1 MPTERS
7 VNSTIRTTLINNE
20 AFEYAHL
27 IKFERPQLPN
37 ANNTFSTNAN
47 KFVYLTDG
55 ARDISFND
63 GSTND
68 SGSANGSQIYRANK
82 LLNVT
87 GYKESMQAKATSM
100 TLTIAAETLGTSVIG
115 NLTFSGS
122 TITCSTLIDFV
133 EEGFKEGDKIKLEAN
148 DGSGSNHNK
157 IFLITGFTSSNQN
170 ITIETLDD
178 AFTTNSTGELYTLS
192 LESEEIKGPLTAR
205 GTDLANPSF
214 LNKNVEVHK
223 VFLDPETGEIKG
235 NASILIFKGLITKT
249 NINEDPSKSSRVT
262 WTLNSHWADFSR
274 LQGRMTS
281 DETHRALTTEGTPQK
296 DAALKPDYAY
306 DMGFMHGDTSVNVL
320 ATYQEKYFEPKL
332 KTSSHGL
339 FGIKK
344 KVQMSME
351 EKFRDRDVKLAIEMS
366 AKYLPVV
373 YGVRKVPGIPVFADT
388 PSNDPDTIYIVYAI
402 CEGEIE
408 ALYDIYIDGQP
419 LICLNKPDFDDRNT
433 SVSEPSSPV
442 LCAGRA
448 DRGETLSGSTAIGGG
463 FSIYNPGPNA
473 AFSGEDFETSG
484 EAGDYRPVGLRE
496 YSQVAGSYQNLASS
510 VSISGGNTSDVGIRN
525 NQQFQLTTPQNIK
538 LWFHSGRFDQLA
550 NSQLITVAEGSKFKR
565 QLDYFSSNEEY
576 WSPDHR
582 LLDTAY
588 VVAEVT
594 VTEEAPDIPELEFV
608 VKGKIYE
615 NYNYDYKYRHDDLSH
630 SSESAANFIPG
641 ESITFYRTSDDTALN
656 TTKVKDVYKIAN
668 PETGDMMDVI
678 RFGDKPFHST
688 NFPYVDDVPTHT
700 EFYAKDASNN
710 TWHMLTFN
718 HTDLTATLPDQGSS
732 ISSISRDNTSR
743 KLKITVADTALSGV
757 TEFKIL
763 GTGNGQLENIE
774 ESTLTGTYSNQVIT
788 LDVTLNALTGSDTIS
803 SGRVIESRTIKLP
816 SSASSSDNF
825 YNNQIIEV
833 TSGTGVNEERT
844 IVDYN
849 GTTKV
854 ATLRSNFINHPNA
867 SSGYNISGRGKDLR
881 SANNPAMHTLDYL
894 TAKTYGKGL
903 SLTDLSLETF
913 NNAARTCDARSE
925 ITISTTTSPTVGDE
939 YLHTADGSAS
949 GAVIARGTVKSV
961 TATSTHYDVVLE
973 DVYGQFQRLWSNWS
987 YYEVGDIIFTEGD
1000 GNIFRVTS
1008 AGYIGTK
1015 PTNAS
1020 PQGTTYINNVTFYK
1034 AGATG
1039 TTLTSFYK
1047 KYVQKHSLY
1056 NADFVKY
1063 WRWLGWAHDNQR
1075 WVTRH
1080 QMNSVIETTSSLF
1093 ENTTSMLEH
1102 YNGMLSYSNGKY
1114 ELEIEAQ
1121 EDTPADN
1128 GVYHITQ
1135 ADIIGNLNVTDDP
1148 SRKSF
1153 NTINAS
1159 VSDPGNKWSNTSVS
1173 FYNSN
1178 FVKADRNVVKTGNI
1192 KFSGITNYWNGRIN
1206 AEKFLR
1212 ESRFPLQISFT
1223 TMPKGILM
1231 KAGQILKC
1239 DYDRFGWNDKLF
1251 RIVDLDIQP
1260 DCLVRISAVEYND
1273 DMYVISN
1280 ARKTGVTNTE
1290 IPGTAL
1296 TGSPGAPTTLTA
1308 STDKFGTTVLNW
1320 TKATT
1325 FVEATDCTE
1334 IWASDVNDRSD
1345 SSAEKVGEADDETT
1359 FSHAIGAEA
1368 AKYYWIRHK
1377 RTVRKRKSKQKG
1389 NLFSAFFPASSTAG
1403 VAGTALQAAAI
1414 TVTITNPSMTL
1425 QETSAGSINYTGS
1438 GTDIQVL
1445 LGESIL
1451 VADQDGAQA
1460 NNTFR
1465 VSASASN
1472 ITAGSSSVVNDGNG
1486 NATIV
1491 RFGAHSSATTDTPV
1505 ITYTITVKNAVGSTI
1520 ILTRFQHFAV
1530 VTDGVV
1536 GADGLSIV
1544 PTNGTHNFVGDST
1557 GAASATSFSCEF
1569 NIREGTTTFTYDGT
1583 SPYGDNTFRYGTLTD
1598 TNVVSAVSSSGVI
1611 TITGSSSILSG
1622 TGAGNEE
1629 GSIVV
1634 PIYDNSDDT
1643 LLTTQIISLTKTT
1656 AGADGANAQTVK
1668 LIPSKHVI
1676 NYSTAGAESDSITF
1690 TNEAFNF
1697 TTPYYRFLVDGV
1709 QKQAYS
1715 TTSTFTLADA
1725 DEPAIDEVVNVKVEV
1740 KENNTGNVAASDV
1753 VSIFAVQDGSDAVTG
1768 FLTNASH
1775 TVTANSA
1782 GTVSSFSGAGGTFKV
1797 FVGGTDVTTSCT
1809 FSTPSGTG
1817 VAGSINSSS
1826 GVYTI
1831 TGMSADQGVRTFQ
1844 AVIPAATAGTASN
1857 VTITADYS
1865 ISKSIAGAAGTFGQR
1880 GGSIFTFE
1888 ESTTSGISAT
1898 NASNFADSNFS
1909 NADAVAI
1916 GTAVIAASED
1926 NDLVSNDR
1934 ITVTDN
1940 SANKAG
1946 TRVYTGSRV
1955 TSASS
1960 LQASDFS
1967 SLVVETFD
1975 GSVIVD
1981 GTLSANKL
1989 SANTTL
1995 TNNLNVGSN
2004 MILGSSGQFYSQNKT
2019 SFTDTDGGLYMD
2031 GTGDFHVGDSN
2042 SFIKFDVS
2050 AGTLDIKANT
2060 MTFSSG
2066 DGVSTFD
2073 GAYGSLTG
2081 TPTLFSGNYVDLVGT
2096 PTFVDLTLPNG
2107 DTFSPTGTAVTLSTS
2122 GLGITSAYMAGQN
2135 ALVFGTTNIQG
2146 GRILLTSSGKLEAQ
2160 TNTTTSAA
2168 GPNSSI
2174 DINSHTQQII
2184 ISDAS

>member
-27 IKFERPQLPN
+27 VKFERPQLPN
-37 ANNTFSTNAN
+37 ANKTFSTNAN

-82 LLNVT
+82 LLKVT
-87 GYKESMQAKATSM
+87 GYKESMQAKASSM
-100 TLTIAAETLGTSVIG
+100 TLTIAAETLGTSVSG

-178 AFTTNSTGELYTLS
+178 AFTSNSTGELYTLS
-192 LESEEIKGPLTAR
+192 LESEELKGPLTAR

-223 VFLDPETGEIKG
+223 VFIDPETGEIKG

-274 LQGRMTS
+274 IQGRMTS

-344 KVQMSME
+344 KVTMSME

-373 YGVRKVPGIPVFADT
+373 YGVRKVPGIPIFADT

-442 LCAGRA
+442 VCAGRA

-473 AFSGEDFETSG
+473 DFSDQDFETSG
-484 EAGDYRPVGLRE
+484 ENGDHRPVGLRE
-496 YSQVAGSYQNLASS
+496 YSQVAASYQNLTPS
-510 VSISGGNTSDVGIRN
+510 VSVSGGNTSDVGIRN

-550 NSQLITVAEGSKFKR
+550 NSQLITVAENTKFKR
-565 QLDYFSSNEEY
+565 QLDYFTSNEEY

-615 NYNYDYKYRHDDLSH
+615 NYNYDFKYRHDDLSH

-641 ESITFYRTSDDTALN
+641 ESVTFYRTSDDTALN
-656 TTKVKDVYKIAN
+656 TTKVKDVYKTAN
-668 PETGDMMDVI
+668 PETGDMIDVI

-700 EFYAKDASNN
+700 QFYAKDASNN

-732 ISSISRDNTSR
+732 ISSISRDNTTGQTDSR

-763 GTGNGQLENIE
+763 GTGNGQLANIE

-788 LDVTLNALTGSDTIS
+788 LDVKLNALTGSDTIS
-803 SGRVIESRTIKLP
+803 SGRVIQSRTIKLP

-833 TSGTGVNEERT
+833 TSGTGVNEQRT
-844 IVDYN
+844 ITDYN

-867 SSGYNISGRGKDLR
+867 SSEYNISGRAKDLR
-881 SANNPAMHTLDYL
+881 SGNNPAMHTLDYL
-894 TAKTYGKGL
+894 RAKTYGKGL
-903 SLTDLSLETF
+903 SLDDLSLETF
-913 NNAARTCDARSE
+913 NNAARTCDSRSE

-1008 AGYIGTK
+1008 AGYIATK
-1015 PTNAS
+1015 PTNDS

-1080 QMNSVIETTSSLF
+1080 QMNTVIETTSSLF
-1093 ENTTSMLEH
+1093 ENTNSMLEH

-1114 ELEIEAQ
+1114 ELEVEAQ
-1121 EDTPADN
+1121 ESTPADN

-1260 DCLVRISAVEYND
+1260 DCLVKISAVEYND

-1296 TGSPGAPTTLTA
+1296 TGSPGAPTALTA

-1320 TKATT
+1320 TRAST
-1325 FVEATDCTE
+1325 FVEATDSTE
-1334 IWASDVNDRSD
+1334 IVASDVNDRNHASK
-1345 SSAEKVGEADDETT
+1345 EKVGEADDETT
-1359 FSHAIGAEA
+1359 FSHSIGAEA

-1377 RTVRKRKSKQKG
+1377 RTSRLRKSKNKKPI
-1389 NLFSAFFPASSTAG
+1389 FSSYFPASSTGG
-1403 VAGTALQAAAI
+1403 VAGSALQAAAI
-1414 TVTITNPSMTL
+1414 TVTLTNPSMTL
-1425 QETSAGSINYTGS
+1425 QQTSAGSINLTGS

-1460 NNTFR
+1460 NSTFR

-1472 ITAGSSSVVNDGNG
+1472 ITAGSSSVVNDGDG

-1491 RFGAHSSATTDTPV
+1491 RFAQHSNPTTDTPV
-1505 ITYTITVKNAVGSTI
+1505 ITYTITVKNGVGNSI
-1520 ILTRFQHFAV
+1520 VLTRFQHFSV

-1536 GADGLSIV
+1536 GANGLSII
-1544 PTNGTHNFVGDST
+1544 PTNGTHNFVGDAA

-1569 NIREGTTTFTYDGT
+1569 NVREGTTAFSYDA
-1583 SPYGDNTFRYGTLTD
+1583 SAPYGDNTFRYGT
-1598 TNVVSAVSSSGVI
+1598 VVDDNVSSSVSSTGVI
-1611 TITGSSSILSG
+1611 TIAGSSNILSG
-1622 TGAGNEE
+1622 TGTSNQE
-1629 GSIVV
+1629 GSITV
-1634 PIYDNSDDT
+1634 PILDNSDGT
-1643 LLTTQIISLTKTT
+1643 LLSTQIISLTKT
-1656 AGADGANAQTVK
+1656 
-1668 LIPSKHVI
+1668 
-1676 NYSTAGAESDSITF
+1676 
-1690 TNEAFNF
+1690 
-1697 TTPYYRFLVDGV
+1697 
-1709 QKQAYS
+1709 
-1715 TTSTFTLADA
+1715 
-1725 DEPAIDEVVNVKVEV
+1725 
-1740 KENNTGNVAASDV
+1740 
-1753 VSIFAVQDGSDAVTG
+1753 
-1768 FLTNASH
+1768 
-1775 TVTANSA
+1775 
-1782 GTVSSFSGAGGTFKV
+1782 
-1797 FVGGTDVTTSCT
+1797 VGG
-1809 FSTPSGTG
+1809 
-1817 VAGSINSSS
+1817 
-1826 GVYTI
+1826 
-1831 TGMSADQGVRTFQ
+1831 
-1844 AVIPAATAGTASN
+1844 
-1857 VTITADYS
+1857 
-1865 ISKSIAGAAGTFGQR
+1865 GQR

-1888 ESTTSGISAT
+1888 ESTTSAISAT

-1909 NADAVAI
+1909 NTDAVAV
-1916 GTAVIAASED
+1916 GTAIIAASED
-1926 NDLVSNDR
+1926 NDIVSNDR

-1946 TRVYTGSRV
+1946 TRVYTGNRA

-1967 SLVVETFD
+1967 ALVVESFD

-1981 GTLSANKL
+1981 GTLSADKL

-2004 MILGSSGQFYSQNKT
+2004 MVLGSSGKFYSTAKS

-2050 AGTLDIKANT
+2050 AGTLAITANT
-2060 MTFSSG
+2060 ISFTSG
-2066 DGVSTFD
+2066 AGISDFD
-2073 GAYGSLTG
+2073 GAYSSLTG
-2081 TPTLFSGNYVDLVGT
+2081 KPTLFSGSYTDLT
-2096 PTFVDLTLPNG
+2096 NSPTFVDLTLPDG
-2107 DTFSPTGTAVTLSTS
+2107 STFSPTGSAATLSTS

-2135 ALVFGTTNIQG
+2135 ALVFGTTNVSG
-2146 GRILLTSSGKLEAQ
+2146 GRILLTSSGKLQAE

-2184 ISDAS
+2184 ISDSS

>member
-27 IKFERPQLPN
+27 VKFERPQLPN
-37 ANNTFSTNAN
+37 ANKTFSTNAN

-87 GYKESMQAKATSM
+87 GYKESMQAKASSM
-100 TLTIAAETLGTSVIG
+100 TLTIAAEVIGTSVVG
-115 NLTFSGS
+115 SLTFSGS

-157 IFLITGFTSSNQN
+157 IFLITGFTNSNQN

-178 AFTTNSTGELYTLS
+178 AFTSNSTGEAYTLS
-192 LESEEIKGPLTAR
+192 LESEELKGPLIAR

-223 VFLDPETGEIKG
+223 VFIDPETGEIKG
-235 NASILIFKGLITKT
+235 NASILVFKGLITKT
-249 NINEDPSKSSRVT
+249 NINEDPEKSSRVT
-262 WTLNSHWADFSR
+262 WTLNSHWADFSKI
-274 LQGRMTS
+274 QGRMTS

-296 DAALKPDYAY
+296 EAALKPDYAY

-320 ATYQEKYFEPKL
+320 ATYQEKYFEPKI
-332 KTSSHGL
+332 KTSRHGI
-339 FGIKK
+339 GGVKT

-351 EKFRDRDVKLAIEMS
+351 EKFRDRDVNLAIEMS

-373 YGVRKVPGIPVFADT
+373 YGVRKVPAIPVFADT

-448 DRGETLSGSTAIGGG
+448 DRGETLSGSTALGSGLNTFNMG
-463 FSIYNPGPNA
+463 ANAKFSP
-473 AFSGEDFETSG
+473 
-484 EAGDYRPVGLRE
+484 GDYEVSGQQSDNVSVG
-496 YSQVAGSYQNLASS
+496 QVEWQESYGGAFQNLAPS
-510 VSISGGNTSDVGIRN
+510 VSVSGGNTSDVGIRN
-525 NQQFQLTTPQNIK
+525 NQQFQITNPQNIK
-538 LWFHSGRFDQLA
+538 LWFHSGRFDQVA
-550 NSQLITVAEGSKFKR
+550 NSKLISIATGTKFKR
-565 QLDYFSSNEEY
+565 QADYFTSDEEY

-608 VKGKIYE
+608 VKGKIHE
-615 NYNYDYKYRHDDLSH
+615 NYNYDYKYRHDDLSY

-641 ESITFYRTSDDTALN
+641 ESVTFYRTSDDTALN
-656 TTKVKDVYKIAN
+656 TTTVKDVYKISN
-668 PETGDMMDVI
+668 PETGDMMDAI

-688 NFPYVDDVPTHT
+688 NFPYIDDVPTHT
-700 EFYAKDASNN
+700 QFYAKDASNN
-710 TWHMLTFN
+710 IWHMLTFN

-732 ISSISRDNTSR
+732 ISSISRDNTSGQTDSR
-743 KLKITVADTALSGV
+743 KLKITVADTALSGE
-757 TEFKIL
+757 TKFKIL

-788 LDVTLNALTGSDTIS
+788 LDVTLNALTSSDTIS
-803 SGRVIESRTIKLP
+803 SGRIIKSHTIKLP
-816 SSASSSDNF
+816 SSASSADNF

-833 TSGTGVNEERT
+833 TSGTGVNEQRT
-844 IVDYN
+844 ILDYN

-854 ATLRSNFINHPNA
+854 ATLRSNFINHPN
-867 SSGYNISGRGKDLR
+867 SSSEYNISGRGKDLR
-881 SANNPAMHTLDYL
+881 SGNNPAMHTLDYL

-903 SLTDLSLETF
+903 ALDDLSLETF

-925 ITISTTTSPTVGDE
+925 ITLSTTTSPTVGDE
-939 YLHTADGSAS
+939 YFHSADGSAS

-973 DVYGQFQRLWSNWS
+973 DVHGQFQRLWSNWS

-1015 PTNAS
+1015 PTNGDT
-1020 PQGTTYINNVTFYK
+1020 QGTTYINNVTFYK
-1034 AGATG
+1034 TGATG

-1056 NADFVKY
+1056 SADFVKY

-1080 QMNSVIETTSSLF
+1080 QMNTVLETNTNLF
-1093 ENTTSMLEH
+1093 ENTNSILEH

-1114 ELEIEAQ
+1114 ELEVEAQ

-1159 VSDPGNKWSNTSVS
+1159 LSDPGNKWSNTSIS
-1173 FYNSN
+1173 FYNST
-1178 FVKADRNVVKTGNI
+1178 FVKADRNVVKTGNL
-1192 KFSGITNYWNGRIN
+1192 KFSGVTNYWNGRIN

-1260 DCLVRISAVEYND
+1260 NCLVKISAVEYND

-1290 IPGTAL
+1290 LPGTAQ
-1296 TGSPGAPTTLTA
+1296 TGSPGAPTALSAT
-1308 STDKFGTTVLNW
+1308 TDKFGTTVLNW
-1320 TKATT
+1320 TRAST
-1325 FVEATDCTE
+1325 FVETTDATE

-1345 SSAEKVGEADDETT
+1345 SSAVKVGEANNETT

-1377 RTVRKRKSKQKG
+1377 RVVRKRKSKSKG
-1389 NLFSAFFPASSTAG
+1389 TVFSSYFPASSTAG

-1414 TVTITNPSMTL
+1414 TVTLTNPSMTL
-1425 QETSAGSINYTGS
+1425 QQTSAGSINLTGS

-1445 LGESIL
+1445 LGENIL
-1451 VADQDGAQA
+1451 LADQDGSQA
-1460 NNTFR
+1460 NSTFR
-1465 VSASASN
+1465 VSAAVSN
-1472 ITAGSSSVVNDGNG
+1472 ITAGSSSVVNDGDG

-1491 RFGAHSSATTDTPV
+1491 RFGNHSNPTTDTPV
-1505 ITYTITVKNAVGSTI
+1505 ITYTITVKNGVGSTI
-1520 ILTRFQHFAV
+1520 TLTRFQHFAV

-1536 GADGLSIV
+1536 GANGLSII
-1544 PTNGTHNFVGDST
+1544 PTNGTHNFVGDAT

-1569 NIREGTTTFTYDGT
+1569 NVREGTTAFTYDGT
-1583 SPYGDNTFRYGTLTD
+1583 SPYGSNTFRYGTVVND
-1598 TNVVSAVSSSGVI
+1598 NVVSAVSSSGVI
-1611 TITGSSSILSG
+1611 TITGSSNILSG
-1622 TGAGNEE
+1622 TGSGNQE
-1629 GSIVV
+1629 GSITV
-1634 PIYDNSDDT
+1634 PILDNSDGS
-1643 LLTTQIISLTKTT
+1643 LLTTQIISLTKT
-1656 AGADGANAQTVK
+1656 
-1668 LIPSKHVI
+1668 
-1676 NYSTAGAESDSITF
+1676 
-1690 TNEAFNF
+1690 
-1697 TTPYYRFLVDGV
+1697 
-1709 QKQAYS
+1709 
-1715 TTSTFTLADA
+1715 
-1725 DEPAIDEVVNVKVEV
+1725 
-1740 KENNTGNVAASDV
+1740 
-1753 VSIFAVQDGSDAVTG
+1753 
-1768 FLTNASH
+1768 
-1775 TVTANSA
+1775 
-1782 GTVSSFSGAGGTFKV
+1782 
-1797 FVGGTDVTTSCT
+1797 VGG
-1809 FSTPSGTG
+1809 
-1817 VAGSINSSS
+1817 
-1826 GVYTI
+1826 
-1831 TGMSADQGVRTFQ
+1831 
-1844 AVIPAATAGTASN
+1844 
-1857 VTITADYS
+1857 
-1865 ISKSIAGAAGTFGQR
+1865 GQR

-1888 ESTTSGISAT
+1888 ESTTSAISAT

-1909 NADAVAI
+1909 NADAVAV
-1916 GTAVIAASED
+1916 GTAIIAASED
-1926 NDLVSNDR
+1926 NDIVSNDR

-1946 TRVYTGSRV
+1946 TRIYTSPRAI
-1955 TSASS
+1955 SASS

-1967 SLVVETFD
+1967 ALVVESFD

-1981 GTLSANKL
+1981 GTLSADKL
-1989 SANTTL
+1989 TANSTL
-1995 TNNLNVGSN
+1995 TNTLNVGSN
-2004 MILGSSGQFYSQNKT
+2004 MILGSGGKFYSTNKSAFDQT
-2019 SFTDTDGGLYMD
+2019 AGGLYMD

-2050 AGTLDIKANT
+2050 AGTLAITANT
-2060 MTFSSG
+2060 MSFTSG
-2066 DGVSTFD
+2066 DGVSNFD
-2073 GAYGSLTG
+2073 GAYSSLTG
-2081 TPTLFSGNYVDLVGT
+2081 KPTLFSGSYTDLLNT

-2122 GLGITSAYMAGQN
+2122 GLGITSAYMASNN

-2146 GRILLTSSGKLEAQ
+2146 GRILLTSSGKLEAT

>member
-1 MPTERS
+1 MSTERS

-27 IKFERPQLPN
+27 VKFERPQLPN

-47 KFVYLTDG
+47 KFVYLSDG

-82 LLNVT
+82 LLKVT
-87 GYKESMQAKATSM
+87 GYKESMQAKASSM
-100 TLTIAAETLGTSVIG
+100 TLTIAAETLGTSVSG
-115 NLTFSGS
+115 NLTFAGS
-122 TITCSTLIDFV
+122 TITCSTVIDFV
-133 EEGFKEGDKIKLEAN
+133 EEGFREGDKIKLEAN
-148 DGSGSNHNK
+148 DGAGSNHNK
-157 IFLITGFTSSNQN
+157 IFLITGFTNSNQN

-178 AFTTNSTGELYTLS
+178 AFTSNSTGESYTLS

-223 VFLDPETGEIKG
+223 VFIDPETGEIKG

-281 DETHRALTTEGTPQK
+281 DESHRALTTEGTPQR
-296 DAALKPDYAY
+296 DATLKPDYAD

-332 KTSSHGL
+332 TTSSHGL

-344 KVQMSME
+344 KVKMSME
-351 EKFRDRDVKLAIEMS
+351 EKSRDRDVKLAVEMS

-388 PSNDPDTIYIVYAI
+388 PNGDPDTIYIVYAI

-419 LICLNKPDFDDRNT
+419 LICLNKEDFDDRNT
-433 SVSEPSSPV
+433 SVSQPSSPV

-448 DRGETLSGSTAIGGG
+448 DKGETLSGSTAITGVVN
-463 FSIYNPGPNA
+463 SYPPGKQSRFYDEPRHVQDGMVFDQYDHA
-473 AFSGEDFETSG
+473 MGEWSS
-484 EAGDYRPVGLRE
+484 PVTNYL
-496 YSQVAGSYQNLASS
+496 SLTNKAS
-510 VSISGGNTSDVGIRN
+510 VSGGNTSDVGIRN
-525 NQQFQLTTPQNIK
+525 NQQFKIQNPQDIK
-538 LWFHSGRFDQLA
+538 LWFHSGRFDQEA
-550 NSQLITVAEGSKFKR
+550 NSKLVQIATGTKFKR
-565 QLDYFSSNEEY
+565 QADYFTSDEEY
-576 WSPDHR
+576 WSPNHR
-582 LLDTAY
+582 LLDTTY
-588 VVAEVT
+588 VVAEIS
-594 VTEEAPDIPELEFV
+594 VTEEASDIPELEFV
-608 VKGKIYE
+608 VKGKIHE
-615 NYNYDYKYRHDDLSH
+615 NYNYDYKYRHDDLSY
-630 SSESAANFIPG
+630 SSESAANFVVG
-641 ESITFYRTSDDTALN
+641 ESVTFYRTSDDTALN
-656 TTKVKDVYKIAN
+656 TTTVKDVYKISN
-668 PETGDMMDVI
+668 PETGDMIDAI

-700 EFYAKDASNN
+700 QFYAKDASNN

-718 HTDLTATLPDQGSS
+718 HTDLTATLPNQGST
-732 ISSISRDNTSR
+732 ISSVGRHNSGDDNG
-743 KLKITVADTALSGV
+743 KLKLTMADTALSGV
-757 TEFKIL
+757 TEFKIV
-763 GTGNGQLENIE
+763 GTGNGQLANIE
-774 ESTLTGTYSNQVIT
+774 NNTIKGTYSSQVVT
-788 LDVTLNALTGSDTIS
+788 LDIYVNTLSGSDTIS
-803 SGRVIESRTIKLP
+803 SGRVIASRTIQLP
-816 SSASSSDNF
+816 SSASSADNF
-825 YNNQIIEV
+825 YNNEIIEV
-833 TSGTGVNEERT
+833 TSGTGVGEKRT
-844 IVDYN
+844 ITDYN
-849 GTTKV
+849 GTTKI
-854 ATLRSNFINHPNA
+854 ATLRSNFVDHPNA
-867 SSGYNISGRGKDLR
+867 SSGYNISGRAKDLR
-881 SANNPAMHTLDYL
+881 SGNNPAMHTLDYL
-894 TAKTYGKGL
+894 LAKTYGKGL
-903 SLTDLSLETF
+903 TLDDLSLETF
-913 NNAARTCDARSE
+913 NNAARTCDSRSE
-925 ITISTTTSPTVGDE
+925 ITLSVTSAPTVGDE
-939 YLHTADGSAS
+939 YFHTHNGAS
-949 GAVIARGTVKSV
+949 NGNVIARGTVKSV
-961 TATSTHYDVVLE
+961 TATSTHTQVVLN
-973 DVYGQFQRLWSNWS
+973 DVHGQFQRLWNKWS
-987 YYEVGDIIFTEGD
+987 YYEVGDIVFTEADGD
-1000 GNIFRVTS
+1000 IFRVTS
-1008 AGYIGTK
+1008 AGYLATK

-1020 PQGTTYINNVTFYK
+1020 PQGTTYINSVTFFK
-1034 AGATG
+1034 TGATG

-1047 KYVQKHSLY
+1047 KYVEKHSLY
-1056 NADFVKY
+1056 SADFVKY

-1080 QMNSVIETTSSLF
+1080 QMNSIVETTSSLF
-1093 ENTTSMLEH
+1093 ENTNSLLEH

-1114 ELEIEAQ
+1114 ELEVEAQ

-1135 ADIIGNLNVTDDP
+1135 ADIIGNLQVTDDP

-1153 NTINAS
+1153 NTVNAS

-1178 FVKADRNVVKTGNI
+1178 FVKADRNVVKTGNV

-1212 ESRFPLQISFT
+1212 ESRFPLQINFT

-1280 ARKTGVTNTE
+1280 ARATGVTNTE
-1290 IPGTAL
+1290 LPGTAQ
-1296 TGSPGAPTTLTA
+1296 TGSPGAPTALTA

-1320 TKATT
+1320 TRATT
-1325 FVEATDCTE
+1325 FVESTDCTE

-1425 QETSAGSINYTGS
+1425 QQTSGGSINYTGS

-1445 LGESIL
+1445 LGESVL

-1465 VSASASN
+1465 VSASASD
-1472 ITAGSSSVVNDGNG
+1472 ITAGSSSVVNDGDG

-1491 RFGAHSSATTDTPV
+1491 RFGAHGSATTDTPV
-1505 ITYTITVKNAVGSTI
+1505 ITYTITVKNGVGSSI
-1520 ILTRFQHFAV
+1520 VLTRFQHFAV

-1536 GADGLSIV
+1536 GANGLSII
-1544 PTNGTHNFVGDST
+1544 PTNGTHNFVGDAT

-1569 NIREGTTTFTYDGT
+1569 NVREGTTAFTYDGT
-1583 SPYGDNTFRYGTLTD
+1583 SPYGSNTFRYGTVVND
-1598 TNVVSAVSSSGVI
+1598 NVVSAVSSSGVI
-1611 TITGSSSILSG
+1611 TITGSSNILSG
-1622 TGAGNEE
+1622 TGSGNQE
-1629 GSIVV
+1629 GSITV
-1634 PIYDNSDDT
+1634 PILDNSDGT
-1643 LLTTQIISLTKTT
+1643 LLSTQIISLTKTT
-1656 AGADGANAQTVK
+1656 AGAD
-1668 LIPSKHVI
+1668 
-1676 NYSTAGAESDSITF
+1676 
-1690 TNEAFNF
+1690 
-1697 TTPYYRFLVDGV
+1697 
-1709 QKQAYS
+1709 
-1715 TTSTFTLADA
+1715 
-1725 DEPAIDEVVNVKVEV
+1725 
-1740 KENNTGNVAASDV
+1740 
-1753 VSIFAVQDGSDAVTG
+1753 
-1768 FLTNASH
+1768 
-1775 TVTANSA
+1775 
-1782 GTVSSFSGAGGTFKV
+1782 
-1797 FVGGTDVTTSCT
+1797 
-1809 FSTPSGTG
+1809 
-1817 VAGSINSSS
+1817 
-1826 GVYTI
+1826 
-1831 TGMSADQGVRTFQ
+1831 
-1844 AVIPAATAGTASN
+1844 
-1857 VTITADYS
+1857 
-1865 ISKSIAGAAGTFGQR
+1865 GTFGQR

-1888 ESTTSGISAT
+1888 ESTTSAISAT

-1909 NADAVAI
+1909 NTDAVAV
-1916 GTAVIAASED
+1916 GTAIIAASED
-1926 NDLVSNDR
+1926 NDIVSNDR
-1934 ITVTDN
+1934 ITVTDT

-1946 TRVYTGSRV
+1946 TRVYTGNRV

-1989 SANTTL
+1989 TANTTL

-2004 MILGSSGQFYSQNKT
+2004 MVLGSSGKFYSTAKT
-2019 SFTDTDGGLYMD
+2019 SFADTDGGLYMD

-2050 AGTLDIKANT
+2050 EETLTIKANT
-2060 MTFSSG
+2060 MTFTSG

-2073 GAYGSLTG
+2073 GAYSTLTG
-2081 TPTLFSGNYVDLVGT
+2081 KPTLFSGSYTDLVNS
-2096 PTFVDLTLPNG
+2096 PTFVDLTLPDG
-2107 DTFSPTGTAVTLSTS
+2107 STFSPTGSAVTLSTS
-2122 GLGITSAYMAGQN
+2122 GLGITSAYMASNN
-2135 ALVFGTTNIQG
+2135 ALVFGTTNVSG
-2146 GRILLTSSGKLEAQ
+2146 GRILLTSSGKLQAE
-2160 TNTTTSAA
+2160 TNTTTSSA

-2184 ISDAS
+2184 ISDSS

>member
-1 MPTERS
+1 MLLHQ
-7 VNSTIRTTLINNE
+7 TL
-20 AFEYAHL
+20 
-27 IKFERPQLPN
+27 
-37 ANNTFSTNAN
+37 
-47 KFVYLTDG
+47 
-55 ARDISFND
+55 
-63 GSTND
+63 
-68 SGSANGSQIYRANK
+68 
-82 LLNVT
+82 
-87 GYKESMQAKATSM
+87 
-100 TLTIAAETLGTSVIG
+100 
-115 NLTFSGS
+115 
-122 TITCSTLIDFV
+122 
-133 EEGFKEGDKIKLEAN
+133 
-148 DGSGSNHNK
+148 
-157 IFLITGFTSSNQN
+157 
-170 ITIETLDD
+170 
-178 AFTTNSTGELYTLS
+178 GELYTLS

-339 FGIKK
+339 FGFKK

-442 LCAGRA
+442 VCAGRA
-448 DRGETLSGSTAIGGG
+448 DRGETLSGSTAIGAG
-463 FSIYNPGPNA
+463 FSIYDPGPNA
-473 AFSGEDFETSG
+473 QYSDDDFEDSGET
-484 EAGDYRPVGLRE
+484 GDSIPVGLRE
-496 YSQVAGSYQNLASS
+496 YSQVSGSYQNLAAS
-510 VSISGGNTSDVGIRN
+510 VSISGGNASDVGIRN

-538 LWFHSGRFDQLA
+538 LWFHSGRFDQVA
-550 NSQLITVAEGSKFKR
+550 NSQLITVAQGSKFKR
-565 QLDYFSSNEEY
+565 QADYFTSNEEY

-608 VKGKIYE
+608 VKGKIHE

-630 SSESAANFIPG
+630 SSEAASNFIVG
-641 ESITFYRTSDDTALN
+641 ESVTFYKTSDDTALN
-656 TTKVKDVYKIAN
+656 TTKVKDVYKVAN

-718 HTDLTATLPDQGSS
+718 HVDLTATLPDQGSS
-732 ISSISRDNTSR
+732 ISSISRDNTTGQTDSR
-743 KLKITVADTALSGV
+743 KLKITVADTALDGV

-816 SSASSSDNF
+816 SSASSADNF
-825 YNNQIIEV
+825 YNNQTIKV
-833 TSGTGVNEERT
+833 TSGTGANEERT
-844 IVDYN
+844 IIDYD

-854 ATLRSNFINHPNA
+854 ATLRSNFINHPN
-867 SSGYNISGRGKDLR
+867 SSSEYNISGRGKDLR
-881 SANNPAMHTLDYL
+881 SGNNPAMHTLDYL

-903 SLTDLSLETF
+903 TLNDLSLETF
-913 NNAARTCDARSE
+913 NNAARTCDARSD

-939 YLHTADGSAS
+939 YFHTADGSAS

-973 DVYGQFQRLWSNWS
+973 DVHGQFQRLWSNWS

-1015 PTNAS
+1015 PTNANT
-1020 PQGTTYINNVTFYK
+1020 QGTTYINNVTFYK
-1034 AGATG
+1034 TGATG

-1047 KYVQKHSLY
+1047 KYLQKHSLY

-1093 ENTTSMLEH
+1093 ENTNSMLEH

-1231 KAGQILKC
+1231 KAGQILKI

-1260 DCLVRISAVEYND
+1260 DCLVKISAVEYND

-1280 ARKTGVTNTE
+1280 ARKTGVMNTE

-1296 TGSPGAPTTLTA
+1296 TGSPGAPTALTA

-1320 TKATT
+1320 TRASN
-1325 FVEATDCTE
+1325 FVEATDVTE
-1334 IWASDVNDRSD
+1334 ICASDVNDRSD

-1368 AKYYWIRHK
+1368 AKYYWVRHK
-1377 RTVRKRKSKQKG
+1377 RTVRKRKSKSKG

-1414 TVTITNPSMTL
+1414 TVTVTNPSMTL
-1425 QETSAGSINYTGS
+1425 QQTSAGVINYTGS

-1445 LGESIL
+1445 LGENIL

-1472 ITAGSSSVVNDGNG
+1472 ITAGSSSVVNDGDG

-1491 RFGAHSSATTDTPV
+1491 RFGQHGNALTDTPV
-1505 ITYTITVKNAVGSTI
+1505 ITYTITVKNGVGSTI
-1520 ILTRFQHFAV
+1520 TLTRFQHLAV

-1536 GADGLSIV
+1536 GANGLSII
-1544 PTNGTHNFVGDST
+1544 PTNGTHNFVGDAA

-1569 NIREGTTTFTYDGT
+1569 NVREGTTAFTYDGT
-1583 SPYGDNTFRYGTLTD
+1583 SPYGSNTFRYGTVVD
-1598 TNVVSAVSSSGVI
+1598 DNVVSAVSSSGVI
-1611 TITGSSSILSG
+1611 TITGSSNILSG
-1622 TGAGNEE
+1622 TGTSNQE
-1629 GSIVV
+1629 GSITV
-1634 PIYDNSDDT
+1634 PILDNSDGT
-1643 LLTTQIISLTKTT
+1643 LLSTQIISLTKT
-1656 AGADGANAQTVK
+1656 
-1668 LIPSKHVI
+1668 
-1676 NYSTAGAESDSITF
+1676 
-1690 TNEAFNF
+1690 
-1697 TTPYYRFLVDGV
+1697 
-1709 QKQAYS
+1709 
-1715 TTSTFTLADA
+1715 
-1725 DEPAIDEVVNVKVEV
+1725 
-1740 KENNTGNVAASDV
+1740 
-1753 VSIFAVQDGSDAVTG
+1753 
-1768 FLTNASH
+1768 
-1775 TVTANSA
+1775 
-1782 GTVSSFSGAGGTFKV
+1782 
-1797 FVGGTDVTTSCT
+1797 VGG
-1809 FSTPSGTG
+1809 
-1817 VAGSINSSS
+1817 
-1826 GVYTI
+1826 
-1831 TGMSADQGVRTFQ
+1831 
-1844 AVIPAATAGTASN
+1844 
-1857 VTITADYS
+1857 
-1865 ISKSIAGAAGTFGQR
+1865 GQR

-1888 ESTTSGISAT
+1888 ESTTSQISAT

-1909 NADAVAI
+1909 NTDAVAI
-1916 GTAVIAASED
+1916 GNAVIAASED

-1940 SANKAG
+1940 DANKAG
-1946 TRVYTGSRV
+1946 TRVYTGNRV
-1955 TSASS
+1955 TAASS

-1967 SLVVETFD
+1967 SLVVENFD

-1989 SANTTL
+1989 TANTTL

-2004 MILGSSGQFYSQNKT
+2004 MVLGSSGQFYSTNKS
-2019 SFTDTDGGLYMD
+2019 SFTQTAGGLFMD

-2042 SFIKFDVS
+2042 SYIKFDVS
-2050 AGTLDIKANT
+2050 AGTLEIKANT
-2060 MTFSSG
+2060 MSFTSG
-2066 DGVSTFD
+2066 DGVSSFD
-2073 GAYGSLTG
+2073 GDYANLTG
-2081 TPTLFSGNYVDLVGT
+2081 KPTLFSGDYTDLINS
-2096 PTFVDLTLPNG
+2096 PTFVDLTLPDG
-2107 DTFSPTGTAVTLSTS
+2107 STFSPTGSAVTLSTN
-2122 GLGITSAYMAGQN
+2122 GLGITSTYMASNN
-2135 ALVFGTTNIQG
+2135 ALVFGTTNVSG
-2146 GRILLTSSGKLEAQ
+2146 GRILLTSSGKLQAE

-2184 ISDAS
+2184 ISDSS

>member
-27 IKFERPQLPN
+27 VKFERPQLPD

-68 SGSANGSQIYRANK
+68 SGSLNGSQIYRANK

-87 GYKESMQAKATSM
+87 GYKESMQAKASSM
-100 TLTIAAETLGTSVIG
+100 TLTIAAEVLGTSVVG

-148 DGSGSNHNK
+148 DGAGSNHNK
-157 IFLITGFTSSNQN
+157 IFLITGFTNSNQN

-178 AFTTNSTGELYTLS
+178 AFTSNSTGELYTIS
-192 LESEEIKGPLTAR
+192 IESEEIRGPLIAR

-249 NINEDPSKSSRVT
+249 NINENPDKSSRVT

-281 DETHRALTTEGTPQK
+281 DESHRALTTEGTPQR
-296 DAALKPDYAY
+296 DATLKKDYAD

-332 KTSSHGL
+332 NTSSHGL
-339 FGIKK
+339 FGLKK
-344 KVQMSME
+344 KVKMSME
-351 EKFRDRDVKLAIEMS
+351 EKSRDRDVKLAVEMS
-366 AKYLPVV
+366 SKYLPVV
-373 YGVRKVPGIPVFADT
+373 YGVRKIPGIPVFADT

-419 LICLNKPDFDDRNT
+419 LICLNKEDFDDRNT

-448 DRGETLSGSTAIGGG
+448 DKGETLSGSTAITGVVNN
-463 FSIYNPGPNA
+463 YPPGKQSRFYDEDRHVQDGMVFDQYDHA
-473 AFSGEDFETSG
+473 MGEWSSPITN
-484 EAGDYRPVGLRE
+484 YL
-496 YSQVAGSYQNLASS
+496 NLTNKVS
-510 VSISGGNTSDVGIRN
+510 VSGGNTSDVGIRN
-525 NQQFQLTTPQNIK
+525 NQQFQISNPQDIK
-538 LWFHSGRFDQLA
+538 LWFHSGRFDQEA
-550 NSQLITVAEGSKFKR
+550 NSKLVQIATGTKFKR
-565 QLDYFSSNEEY
+565 QADYFTSDEEY
-576 WSPDHR
+576 WSPNHR
-582 LLDTAY
+582 LLDTTY
-588 VVAEVT
+588 VVAEIT
-594 VTEEAPDIPELEFV
+594 VTEAAPDIPELEFV
-608 VKGKIYE
+608 VKGKIHE
-615 NYNYDYKYRHDDLSH
+615 NYNYDYKYRHDDLSY
-630 SSESAANFIPG
+630 SSEAASNFTIG
-641 ESITFYRTSDDTALN
+641 ESVTFYRTSDDTALN
-656 TTKVKDVYKIAN
+656 TTIIKDIYKISN
-668 PETGDMMDVI
+668 PETGDIMDVLH
-678 RFGDKPFHST
+678 FGAKPYHAS
-688 NFPYVDDVPTHT
+688 NFPYVDDTPTHT
-700 EFYAKDASNN
+700 QFYAKNSGNS
-710 TWHMLTFN
+710 TWHLLTFN
-718 HTDLTATLPDQGSS
+718 HTDLTATLPNQGST
-732 ISSISRDNTSR
+732 ISSIGRNSTSG
-743 KLKITVADTALSGV
+743 KVELTMADTALSGV
-757 TEFKIL
+757 TEFKIV
-763 GTGNGQLENIE
+763 GTGSGQFTNLENNTIK
-774 ESTLTGTYSNQVIT
+774 GTYSSQVVT
-788 LDVTLNALTGSDTIS
+788 LDVYINSLSGSDTIS
-803 SGRVIESRTIKLP
+803 SGRVIASRTLQLP
-816 SSASSSDNF
+816 SSASSSNDF
-825 YNNQIIEV
+825 YNNQVIEV
-833 TSGTGVNEERT
+833 TSGTGVGEKRT
-844 IVDYN
+844 ITDYN

-854 ATLRSNFINHPNA
+854 ATLRSNFVDHPNA
-867 SSGYNISGRGKDLR
+867 SSGYNISGRAKDLR
-881 SANNPAMHTLDYL
+881 SGNNPAMHTLDYL
-894 TAKTYGKGL
+894 LAKTYGKGL
-903 SLTDLSLETF
+903 TLNDLSLETF
-913 NNAARTCDARSE
+913 NNAARTCDSRSNV
-925 ITISTTTSPTVGDE
+925 TIGTTSSPTVGDE
-939 YLHTADGSAS
+939 YFHTHNGAS
-949 GAVIARGTVKSV
+949 NGNVVARGKVKSV
-961 TATSTHYDVVLE
+961 TATSTHYQVELE
-973 DVYGQFQRLWSNWS
+973 NVYGQFQRLWNKWS
-987 YYEVGDIIFTEGD
+987 YYEVGDIVFTEADGD
-1000 GNIFRVTS
+1000 IFRVTS
-1008 AGYIGTK
+1008 AGYLPTK
-1015 PTNAS
+1015 PTNGS
-1020 PQGTTYINNVTFYK
+1020 PQGTTYITSVTFYK
-1034 AGATG
+1034 TGATG
-1039 TTLTSFYK
+1039 TTLTTFYK
-1047 KYVQKHSLY
+1047 KYLEKHSLY
-1056 NADFVKY
+1056 TADFVKY
-1063 WRWLGWAHDNQR
+1063 WRWIGWAHDNQR

-1080 QMNSVIETTSSLF
+1080 QMNSIVETTSSLF
-1093 ENTTSMLEH
+1093 ENTNSMLEH

-1121 EDTPADN
+1121 EDTPSDN

-1135 ADIIGNLNVTDDP
+1135 SDIIGNLQVTDDP

-1153 NTINAS
+1153 NTVNAS

-1178 FVKADRNVVKTGNI
+1178 FVKADRNVVKTGNV

-1212 ESRFPLQISFT
+1212 ESRFPLQINFT
-1223 TMPKGILM
+1223 MMPKGILM
-1231 KAGQILKC
+1231 KAGQVLKC

-1280 ARKTGVTNTE
+1280 ARATGVTNTE
-1290 IPGTAL
+1290 LPGTAQ
-1296 TGSPGAPTTLTA
+1296 TGAPGAPTALTA

-1320 TKATT
+1320 TRATT
-1325 FVEATDCTE
+1325 FVESTDCTE

-1414 TVTITNPSMTL
+1414 TVTLTNPSMTL
-1425 QETSAGSINYTGS
+1425 QETSGGSINLTGS

-1445 LGESIL
+1445 LGESTL

-1465 VSASASN
+1465 VSASAAN
-1472 ITAGSSSVVNDGNG
+1472 ITAGSSSVVNDGDG

-1491 RFGAHSSATTDTPV
+1491 RFAQHSSPTNDTPV
-1505 ITYTITVKNAVGSTI
+1505 ITYTITVKNGVGSTI
-1520 ILTRFQHFAV
+1520 TLTRFQHFAV

-1536 GADGLSIV
+1536 GANGLSII
-1544 PTNGTHNFVGDST
+1544 PTNGTHNFVGDAA

-1569 NIREGTTTFTYDGT
+1569 NVREGTTAFTYDGT
-1583 SPYGDNTFRYGTLTD
+1583 SPYGSNTFRYGTVVND
-1598 TNVVSAVSSSGVI
+1598 NVVSAVSSSGVI
-1611 TITGSSSILSG
+1611 TITGSSNILSG
-1622 TGAGNEE
+1622 TGTSNQE
-1629 GSIVV
+1629 GSITV
-1634 PIYDNSDDT
+1634 PILDNSDGT
-1643 LLTTQIISLTKTT
+1643 LLSTQIISLTKT
-1656 AGADGANAQTVK
+1656 
-1668 LIPSKHVI
+1668 
-1676 NYSTAGAESDSITF
+1676 
-1690 TNEAFNF
+1690 
-1697 TTPYYRFLVDGV
+1697 
-1709 QKQAYS
+1709 
-1715 TTSTFTLADA
+1715 
-1725 DEPAIDEVVNVKVEV
+1725 
-1740 KENNTGNVAASDV
+1740 
-1753 VSIFAVQDGSDAVTG
+1753 
-1768 FLTNASH
+1768 
-1775 TVTANSA
+1775 
-1782 GTVSSFSGAGGTFKV
+1782 
-1797 FVGGTDVTTSCT
+1797 VGG
-1809 FSTPSGTG
+1809 
-1817 VAGSINSSS
+1817 
-1826 GVYTI
+1826 
-1831 TGMSADQGVRTFQ
+1831 
-1844 AVIPAATAGTASN
+1844 
-1857 VTITADYS
+1857 
-1865 ISKSIAGAAGTFGQR
+1865 GQR

-1888 ESTTSGISAT
+1888 ESTTSAISAT

-1909 NADAVAI
+1909 NTDAVAV
-1916 GTAVIAASED
+1916 GTAIIAASED
-1926 NDLVSNDR
+1926 NDIVSNDR

-1946 TRVYTGSRV
+1946 TRIYTGNRA

-1967 SLVVETFD
+1967 ALVVESFD

-1981 GTLSANKL
+1981 GTLSADKL
-1989 SANTTL
+1989 TANTTL

-2004 MILGSSGQFYSQNKT
+2004 MILGSSGQFYSTAKS
-2019 SFTDTDGGLYMD
+2019 SFTDTDGGLFMD

-2066 DGVSTFD
+2066 DGVSSFD
-2073 GAYGSLTG
+2073 GAYSTLTG
-2081 TPTLFSGNYVDLVGT
+2081 KPTLFSGSYTDLT
-2096 PTFVDLTLPNG
+2096 NSPTFVNLTLPDG
-2107 DTFSPTGTAVTLSTS
+2107 STFSPTGTAVTLSTS
-2122 GLGITSAYMAGQN
+2122 GLGITSAYMASNN
-2135 ALVFGTTNIQG
+2135 ALVFGTTNVSG
-2146 GRILLTSSGKLEAQ
+2146 GRILLTSSGKLDID
-2160 TNTTTSAA
+2160 TNTTTADA

-2184 ISDAS
+2184 ISDSS

>member
-27 IKFERPQLPN
+27 VKFERPQLPN
-37 ANNTFSTNAN
+37 ANKTFSTNAN

-82 LLNVT
+82 LLKVT
-87 GYKESMQAKATSM
+87 GYKESMQAKASSM
-100 TLTIAAETLGTSVIG
+100 TLTIAAETLGTSVSG

-178 AFTTNSTGELYTLS
+178 AFTSNSTGELYTLS
-192 LESEEIKGPLTAR
+192 LESEELKGPLTAR

-223 VFLDPETGEIKG
+223 VFIDPETGEIKG

-373 YGVRKVPGIPVFADT
+373 YGVRRVPAIPVFADT
-388 PSNDPDTIYIVYAI
+388 PNGDPDTIYIVYAI

-419 LICLNKPDFDDRNT
+419 LICLNKPDFDDRNKD
-433 SVSEPSSPV
+433 VSQPSSPV
-442 LCAGRA
+442 VCAGRA
-448 DRGETLSGSTAIGGG
+448 DRGETLSGSTAIGSGL
-463 FSIYNPGPNA
+463 SIYNAGAEA
-473 AFSGEDFETSG
+473 AFSNDDYQASG
-484 EAGDYRPVGLRE
+484 QPSDNTAVGLKE
-496 YSQVAGSYQNLASS
+496 YAQIVSSYQNLAPS

-525 NQQFQLTTPQNIK
+525 NQQFQLTTPQGIK
-538 LWFHSGRFDQLA
+538 LWFHSGRFDQVA
-550 NSQLITVAEGSKFKR
+550 NSKLITIAEGSKFKR
-565 QLDYFSSNEEY
+565 QADYFSSNEEY

-608 VKGKIYE
+608 VKGKIHE

-641 ESITFYRTSDDTALN
+641 ESVTFYRTSDDTALN

-668 PETGDMMDVI
+668 PETGDMMDAI

-718 HTDLTATLPDQGSS
+718 HTDLTATLPTQGSS
-732 ISSISRDNTSR
+732 ISSISRDNTTGNPTSR

-774 ESTLTGTYSNQVIT
+774 ESTITGTYSNQVIT

-825 YNNQIIEV
+825 YNNQVIEV
-833 TSGTGVNEERT
+833 TSGTGVNEKRT
-844 IVDYN
+844 ILDYN

-854 ATLRSNFINHPNA
+854 ATLRSNFVDHPNA
-867 SSGYNISGRGKDLR
+867 SSGYNISGRAKDLR
-881 SANNPAMHTLDYL
+881 SGNNPAMHTLDYL

-903 SLTDLSLETF
+903 TLNDLSLETF

-939 YLHTADGSAS
+939 YLHTVDGSAS
-949 GAVIARGTVKSV
+949 GAVLARGTVKSV

-973 DVYGQFQRLWSNWS
+973 QVHGQFQRLWSNWS

-1015 PTNAS
+1015 PTNS
-1020 PQGTTYINNVTFYK
+1020 EPQGTTYINNVTFYK

-1128 GVYHITQ
+1128 GAYHITQ

-1260 DCLVRISAVEYND
+1260 DCLVKISAVEYND

-1296 TGSPGAPTTLTA
+1296 TGTPGAPTALTA

-1320 TKATT
+1320 TRAST

-1334 IWASDVNDRSD
+1334 IVASDVNDRNHASK
-1345 SSAEKVGEADDETT
+1345 EKVGEADDETT
-1359 FSHAIGAEA
+1359 FSHSIGAEA

-1377 RTVRKRKSKQKG
+1377 RTTRLRKSKNKKPI
-1389 NLFSAFFPASSTAG
+1389 FSSYFPASSTGG
-1403 VAGTALQAAAI
+1403 VAGSALQAAAI
-1414 TVTITNPSMTL
+1414 TVTLTNPSMTL
-1425 QETSAGSINYTGS
+1425 QQTSAGSINLTGS

-1460 NNTFR
+1460 NSTFR

-1472 ITAGSSSVVNDGNG
+1472 ITAGSSSVVNDGDG

-1491 RFGAHSSATTDTPV
+1491 RFAQHSNPTTDTPV
-1505 ITYTITVKNAVGSTI
+1505 ITYTITVKNGVGNSI
-1520 ILTRFQHFAV
+1520 VLTRFQHFSV

-1536 GADGLSIV
+1536 GANGLSII
-1544 PTNGTHNFVGDST
+1544 PTNGTHNFVGDAA

-1569 NIREGTTTFTYDGT
+1569 NVREGTTAFTYDGT
-1583 SPYGDNTFRYGTLTD
+1583 SPYANNSFRYGTVVND
-1598 TNVVSAVSSSGVI
+1598 NVVSAVSSSGVI
-1611 TITGSSSILSG
+1611 TITGSSNILSG
-1622 TGAGNEE
+1622 TGSGNQE
-1629 GSIVV
+1629 GSITV
-1634 PIYDNSDDT
+1634 PILDNSDGT
-1643 LLTTQIISLTKTT
+1643 LLSTQIISLTKT
-1656 AGADGANAQTVK
+1656 
-1668 LIPSKHVI
+1668 
-1676 NYSTAGAESDSITF
+1676 
-1690 TNEAFNF
+1690 
-1697 TTPYYRFLVDGV
+1697 
-1709 QKQAYS
+1709 
-1715 TTSTFTLADA
+1715 
-1725 DEPAIDEVVNVKVEV
+1725 
-1740 KENNTGNVAASDV
+1740 
-1753 VSIFAVQDGSDAVTG
+1753 
-1768 FLTNASH
+1768 
-1775 TVTANSA
+1775 
-1782 GTVSSFSGAGGTFKV
+1782 
-1797 FVGGTDVTTSCT
+1797 VGG
-1809 FSTPSGTG
+1809 
-1817 VAGSINSSS
+1817 
-1826 GVYTI
+1826 
-1831 TGMSADQGVRTFQ
+1831 
-1844 AVIPAATAGTASN
+1844 
-1857 VTITADYS
+1857 
-1865 ISKSIAGAAGTFGQR
+1865 GQR

-1888 ESTTSGISAT
+1888 ESTTSAISQS
-1898 NASNFADSNFS
+1898 NAANFADSNFS
-1909 NADAVAI
+1909 NTDAVAV
-1916 GTAVIAASED
+1916 GTAIIAASED
-1926 NDLVSNDR
+1926 NDIVSNDR
-1934 ITVTDN
+1934 ITVTDT

-1946 TRVYTGSRV
+1946 TRVYTGNRA

-1967 SLVVETFD
+1967 ALVVESFD

-1989 SANTTL
+1989 TANTTL

-2004 MILGSSGQFYSQNKT
+2004 MVLGSSGKFYSTAKT

-2031 GTGDFHVGDSN
+2031 GTGDFHVGDVN

-2050 AGTLDIKANT
+2050 AETLAIKANT
-2060 MTFSSG
+2060 IEFTSG
-2066 DGVSTFD
+2066 DGISTFD
-2073 GAYGSLTG
+2073 GAYSTLTG
-2081 TPTLFSGNYVDLVGT
+2081 KPTLFSGAYTDLT
-2096 PTFVDLTLPNG
+2096 NSPTFVDLTLPDG
-2107 DTFSPTGTAVTLSTS
+2107 STFSPTGTAVSLTTN

-2135 ALVFGTTNIQG
+2135 ALVFGTTNVQG
-2146 GRILLTSSGKLEAQ
+2146 GRILLTSSGKLDIDID
-2160 TNTTTSAA
+2160 TNTSNA

-2184 ISDAS
+2184 ISDSS

>member
-1 MPTERS
+1 MATERS

-20 AFEYAHL
+20 PFEYAHL
-27 IKFERPQLPN
+27 VKFERPQLPN

-87 GYKESMQAKATSM
+87 GYKESMQAKASSM
-100 TLTIAAETLGTSVIG
+100 TLTIAAETLGTSVSG

-148 DGSGSNHNK
+148 DGAGSNHNK
-157 IFLITGFTSSNQN
+157 IFLITGFTNSNQN

-178 AFTTNSTGELYTLS
+178 AFTSNATAESYTIS
-192 LESEEIKGPLTAR
+192 LESEEIKGPLIAR

-223 VFLDPETGEIKG
+223 VFIDPDTGEIKG

-274 LQGRMTS
+274 IQGRMTS
-281 DETHRALTTEGTPQK
+281 DETHRALTAEGTPQR
-296 DAALKPDYAY
+296 DAALKVDYAD

-320 ATYQEKYFEPKL
+320 ATYQEKYYEPKL

-339 FGIKK
+339 FGVKK
-344 KVQMSME
+344 KVQMTME
-351 EKFRDRDVKLAIEMS
+351 EKFRDRDVKLGIEMS

-373 YGVRKVPGIPVFADT
+373 YGVRKLPGIPVFADT
-388 PSNDPDTIYIVYAI
+388 PSDDPDTIYVVYAI
-402 CEGEIE
+402 CEGEVE

-419 LICLNKPDFDDRNT
+419 LICLNKADFDDRNT
-433 SVSEPSSPV
+433 TVSEPSSAV

-448 DRGETLSGSTAIGGG
+448 DRGETLSGSVATTSTINN
-463 FSIYNPGPNA
+463 YLPGKNA
-473 AFSGEDFETSG
+473 FVGEDYAADSGEFGDQYDFQLAEWKAAISG
-484 EAGDYRPVGLRE
+484 G
-496 YSQVAGSYQNLASS
+496 YQDLASS
-510 VSISGGNTSDVGIRN
+510 VSVSGGSTSDVGIRN
-525 NQQFQLTTPQNIK
+525 GQQFQIENPQSIK
-538 LWFHSGRFDQLA
+538 LWFHSGRFDQEA
-550 NSQLITVAEGSKFKR
+550 NSKLISIAEGTKFKR
-565 QLDYFSSNEEY
+565 QLDYFTSDEEY
-576 WSPDHR
+576 WSPNHR
-582 LLDTAY
+582 LLDTTY
-588 VVAEVT
+588 VVAEIT
-594 VTEEAPDIPELEFV
+594 VTEESSDIPELEFV
-608 VKGKIYE
+608 VKGKIHE

-630 SSESAANFIPG
+630 SSETASDFIVG
-641 ESITFYRTSDDTALN
+641 ESVTFYRTSDDTVLN
-656 TTKVKDVYKIAN
+656 TTTVKDIYKMAN
-668 PETGDMMDVI
+668 PETGSMMDVI
-678 RFGDKPFHST
+678 RFGARPYDAT
-688 NFPYVDDVPTHT
+688 NFPYIDDVPTYT
-700 EFYAKDASNN
+700 EFYAKDTSNN

-718 HTDLTATLPDQGSS
+718 HTDLTDALPTQGSS
-732 ISSISRDNTSR
+732 ISSIARNGDG
-743 KLKITVADTALSGV
+743 KIELTMADTTLSGV
-757 TEFKIL
+757 TQFKIV
-763 GTGNGQLENIE
+763 GTGNGQFQNIE
-774 ESTLTGTYSNQVIT
+774 NNTITGTYSNQVIT
-788 LDVTLNALTGSDTIS
+788 LDVIVNTLSGSDTIS
-803 SGRVIESRTIKLP
+803 SGRVIESRTIQLP
-816 SSASSSDNF
+816 SSASSSDDF
-825 YNNQIIEV
+825 YNNEVIEV
-833 TSGTGVNEERT
+833 TAGTGVGQKRT
-844 IVDYN
+844 IIDYD
-849 GTTKV
+849 GTTKI
-854 ATLRSNFINHPNA
+854 ATLRANFVNHPT
-867 SSGYNISGRGKDLR
+867 SSSTYNISGRAKDLR
-881 SANNPAMHTLDYL
+881 AGNNPAMQTLDYL
-894 TAKTYGKGL
+894 TATTYGKGL
-903 SLTDLSLETF
+903 SLNDLSLETF
-913 NNAARTCDARSE
+913 TNAARTCDTRSE
-925 ITISTTTSPTVGDE
+925 VTISATTSPSVGDE
-939 YLHTADGSAS
+939 YFHTADGSSS
-949 GAVIARGTVKSV
+949 GNIIARGIVKSV
-961 TATSTHYDVVLE
+961 TATTTHYQVVLE
-973 DVYGQFQRLWSNWS
+973 DVHGQFQRLWTNWS
-987 YYEVGDIIFTEGD
+987 YYEVGDIIYTQGD

-1015 PTNAS
+1015 PTNDD

-1034 AGATG
+1034 TG
-1039 TTLTSFYK
+1039 DTSTTLTTFYK
-1047 KYVQKHSLY
+1047 KYIEKHSLY
-1056 NADFVKY
+1056 SADFVKY

-1080 QMNSVIETTSSLF
+1080 QMNSVIETTSPLF
-1093 ENTTSMLEH
+1093 ENTNSMLEH
-1102 YNGMLSYSNGKY
+1102 YNGILSYSNGKY
-1114 ELEIEAQ
+1114 ELEIEAR
-1121 EDTPADN
+1121 ENAPADD

-1135 ADIIGNLNVTDDP
+1135 SDIIGNLNVTDDP

-1173 FYNSN
+1173 FYNSD
-1178 FVKADRNVVKTGNI
+1178 FVKADRNIVKTGNI
-1192 KFSGITNYWNGRIN
+1192 KFSGITNYWNARIN

-1231 KAGQILKC
+1231 KAGQVLKL
-1239 DYDRFGWNDKLF
+1239 DYIRFGWTGKLF

-1280 ARKTGVTNTE
+1280 ARQTGVTNTE
-1290 IPGTAL
+1290 IPGTAQ
-1296 TGSPGAPTTLTA
+1296 TGAPGAPTALTA

-1320 TKATT
+1320 TRAST

-1334 IWASDVNDRSD
+1334 IWASDVNDRLD
-1345 SSAEKVGEADDETT
+1345 SSAVKVGEADDETT
-1359 FSHAIGAEA
+1359 FSHSIGAEA

-1377 RTVRKRKSKQKG
+1377 RLIRKRKSKSKG
-1389 NLFSAFFPASSTAG
+1389 NIFSAFFPSSATGG

-1425 QETSAGSINYTGS
+1425 QETSAGTINYTGS

-1445 LGESIL
+1445 LGETVL
-1451 VADQDGAQA
+1451 TADQDGAQA

-1465 VSASASN
+1465 VSAVASN
-1472 ITAGSSSVVNDGNG
+1472 ITAGTSTVINDVNS

-1491 RFGAHSSATTDTPV
+1491 RFGDHSDALTDTPV
-1505 ITYTITVKNAVGSTI
+1505 ITYTITVKNGVGSTI

-1530 VTDGVV
+1530 VTDGIV

-1583 SPYGDNTFRYGTLTD
+1583 APYGDNTFRYGTLTD

-1629 GSIVV
+1629 GSIAV

-1656 AGADGANAQTVK
+1656 AGADG
-1668 LIPSKHVI
+1668 
-1676 NYSTAGAESDSITF
+1676 
-1690 TNEAFNF
+1690 
-1697 TTPYYRFLVDGV
+1697 
-1709 QKQAYS
+1709 
-1715 TTSTFTLADA
+1715 
-1725 DEPAIDEVVNVKVEV
+1725 
-1740 KENNTGNVAASDV
+1740 
-1753 VSIFAVQDGSDAVTG
+1753 
-1768 FLTNASH
+1768 
-1775 TVTANSA
+1775 
-1782 GTVSSFSGAGGTFKV
+1782 
-1797 FVGGTDVTTSCT
+1797 
-1809 FSTPSGTG
+1809 
-1817 VAGSINSSS
+1817 
-1826 GVYTI
+1826 
-1831 TGMSADQGVRTFQ
+1831 
-1844 AVIPAATAGTASN
+1844 
-1857 VTITADYS
+1857 
-1865 ISKSIAGAAGTFGQR
+1865 TFGQR

-1888 ESTTSGISAT
+1888 ESTTSAISAT

-1967 SLVVETFD
+1967 ALVVETFD

-1995 TNNLNVGSN
+1995 TNNLSVGSN
-2004 MILGSSGQFYSQNKT
+2004 MILASGGKFYSQNKT

-2050 AGTLDIKANT
+2050 AGTLAITANT
-2060 MTFSSG
+2060 MSFTSG
-2066 DGVSTFD
+2066 AGVSDFNGD
-2073 GAYGSLTG
+2073 YSSLTG
-2081 TPTLFSGNYVDLVGT
+2081 TPTLFSGSWN
-2096 PTFVDLTLPNG
+2096 DLTDTPSFVSLTLNG
-2107 DTFSPTGTAVTLSTS
+2107 STYSPTGTSVSLTTEQ
-2122 GLGITSAYMAGQN
+2122 LGVTSAYLAGKD
-2135 ALVFGTTNIQG
+2135 ALVFGQTSIQG
-2146 GRILLTSSGKLEAQ
+2146 GRIKLLSSGRLDADTTSSS
-2160 TNTTTSAA
+2160 TTLDTSA
-2168 GPNSSI
+2168 I
-2174 DINSHTQQII
+2174 EINAHTQQII
-2184 ISDAS
+2184 ISDSS

>member
-27 IKFERPQLPN
+27 VKFERPQLPN
-37 ANNTFSTNAN
+37 VNNSFSTNAN

-87 GYKESMQAKATSM
+87 GYKESMQAKASSM
-100 TLTIAAETLGTSVIG
+100 TLTIAAEVLGTSVVG
-115 NLTFSGS
+115 NLTFAGS
-122 TITCSTLIDFV
+122 TITCSTVIDFV

-148 DGSGSNHNK
+148 DGAGSNHNK

-178 AFTTNSTGELYTLS
+178 AFTANSTGEAYTIS

-388 PSNDPDTIYIVYAI
+388 PSNDADTIYIVYAI

-433 SVSEPSSPV
+433 SVSQPSSPV
-442 LCAGRA
+442 VCAGRA

-463 FSIYNPGPNA
+463 FSIYNPGPEA
-473 AFSGEDFETSG
+473 AFGHQDYEASGQTS
-484 EAGDYRPVGLRE
+484 DSRPVGVRE
-496 YSQVAGSYQNLASS
+496 YSQVSGSYQNLAAS
-510 VSISGGNTSDVGIRN
+510 VSISGGNASDVGIRN

-550 NSQLITVAEGSKFKR
+550 NSQLITVAQGSKFKR
-565 QLDYFSSNEEY
+565 QADYFTSDEEY
-576 WSPDHR
+576 WTPDHR

-588 VVAEVT
+588 VVAEIT

-608 VKGKIYE
+608 VKGKIHE

-630 SSESAANFIPG
+630 SSEAASNFIVG
-641 ESITFYRTSDDTALN
+641 ESVTFYRTSDDTALN
-656 TTKVKDVYKIAN
+656 TTKVKDVYKVAN

-700 EFYAKDASNN
+700 QFYAKDASNN

-718 HTDLTATLPDQGSS
+718 HVDLTATLPDQGSS
-732 ISSISRDNTSR
+732 ISSISRDNTTGQTDSR
-743 KLKITVADTALSGV
+743 KLKITVADTALDGV

-816 SSASSSDNF
+816 SSASSSNDF

-833 TSGTGVNEERT
+833 TSGTGVGEKRT
-844 IVDYN
+844 IIDYN
-849 GTTKV
+849 GSTKV
-854 ATLRSNFINHPNA
+854 ATLRSNFIHHPN
-867 SSGYNISGRGKDLR
+867 SSSEYNISGRGKDLR
-881 SANNPAMHTLDYL
+881 SGNNPAMHTLDYL

-903 SLTDLSLETF
+903 TLNDLSLETF

-939 YLHTADGSAS
+939 YFHTADGSAS

-973 DVYGQFQRLWSNWS
+973 DVHGQFQRLWSNWS

-1015 PTNAS
+1015 PTNDNT
-1020 PQGTTYINNVTFYK
+1020 QGTTYINNVTFYK
-1034 AGATG
+1034 TGATG

-1047 KYVQKHSLY
+1047 KYLQKHSLY

-1080 QMNSVIETTSSLF
+1080 QMNSVVETTSSLF
-1093 ENTTSMLEH
+1093 ENTNSMLEH

-1231 KAGQILKC
+1231 KAGQILKI

-1260 DCLVRISAVEYND
+1260 DCLVKISAVEYND

-1280 ARKTGVTNTE
+1280 ARKTGVVNTE

-1296 TGSPGAPTTLTA
+1296 TGSPGAPTALTA

-1320 TKATT
+1320 TRAST
-1325 FVEATDCTE
+1325 FVEATDVTE

-1359 FSHAIGAEA
+1359 FSHTIGAEA

-1377 RTVRKRKSKQKG
+1377 RTVRKRKSKSKG

-1414 TVTITNPSMTL
+1414 TVTVTNPSMTL
-1425 QETSAGSINYTGS
+1425 QQTSAGVINYTGS

-1472 ITAGSSSVVNDGNG
+1472 ITAGSSSVVNDGDG

-1491 RFGAHSSATTDTPV
+1491 RFGQHGNALTDTPV
-1505 ITYTITVKNAVGSTI
+1505 ITYTITVKNGVGSTI
-1520 ILTRFQHFAV
+1520 TLTRFQHLAV

-1536 GADGLSIV
+1536 GANGLSII
-1544 PTNGTHNFVGDST
+1544 PTNGTHNFVGDAA

-1569 NIREGTTTFTYDGT
+1569 NVREGTTAFTYDGT
-1583 SPYGDNTFRYGTLTD
+1583 SPYGSNTFRYGTVVD
-1598 TNVVSAVSSSGVI
+1598 DNVVSAVSSSGVI
-1611 TITGSSSILSG
+1611 TITGSSNILSG
-1622 TGAGNEE
+1622 TGTSNQE
-1629 GSIVV
+1629 GSITV
-1634 PIYDNSDDT
+1634 PILDNSDGT
-1643 LLTTQIISLTKTT
+1643 LLSTQIISLTKT
-1656 AGADGANAQTVK
+1656 
-1668 LIPSKHVI
+1668 
-1676 NYSTAGAESDSITF
+1676 
-1690 TNEAFNF
+1690 
-1697 TTPYYRFLVDGV
+1697 
-1709 QKQAYS
+1709 
-1715 TTSTFTLADA
+1715 
-1725 DEPAIDEVVNVKVEV
+1725 
-1740 KENNTGNVAASDV
+1740 
-1753 VSIFAVQDGSDAVTG
+1753 
-1768 FLTNASH
+1768 
-1775 TVTANSA
+1775 
-1782 GTVSSFSGAGGTFKV
+1782 
-1797 FVGGTDVTTSCT
+1797 VGG
-1809 FSTPSGTG
+1809 
-1817 VAGSINSSS
+1817 
-1826 GVYTI
+1826 
-1831 TGMSADQGVRTFQ
+1831 
-1844 AVIPAATAGTASN
+1844 
-1857 VTITADYS
+1857 
-1865 ISKSIAGAAGTFGQR
+1865 GQR

-1888 ESTTSGISAT
+1888 ESTTSQISET

-1909 NADAVAI
+1909 NTDAVAI
-1916 GTAVIAASED
+1916 GNAVIAASED

-1946 TRVYTGSRV
+1946 TRIYTGNRV
-1955 TSASS
+1955 TAASS

-1967 SLVVETFD
+1967 SLVVENFD

-1989 SANTTL
+1989 TANTTL

-2004 MILGSSGQFYSQNKT
+2004 MVLGSSGKFYSTAKT
-2019 SFTDTDGGLYMD
+2019 AFDDDSGGLYMD

-2050 AGTLDIKANT
+2050 AETLTIKANT
-2060 MTFSSG
+2060 MTFTSG

-2073 GAYGSLTG
+2073 GAYSTLTG
-2081 TPTLFSGNYVDLVGT
+2081 KPTLFSGSYTDLT
-2096 PTFVDLTLPNG
+2096 NSPTFVDLTLPDG
-2107 DTFSPTGTAVTLSTS
+2107 STFSPTGSAVTLSTS
-2122 GLGITSAYMAGQN
+2122 GLGITSAYMASN
-2135 ALVFGTTNIQG
+2135 DALVFGTTNVSG
-2146 GRILLTSSGKLEAQ
+2146 GRILLTSSGKLKAE
-2160 TNTTTSAA
+2160 TDTTPANA

-2184 ISDAS
+2184 ISDSS

>member
-1 MPTERS
+1 MATERS

-20 AFEYAHL
+20 PFEYAHL
-27 IKFERPQLPN
+27 VKFERPQLPN

-87 GYKESMQAKATSM
+87 GYKESMQAKASSM
-100 TLTIAAETLGTSVIG
+100 TLTIAAETLGTSVSG

-148 DGSGSNHNK
+148 DGAGSNHNK
-157 IFLITGFTSSNQN
+157 IFLITGFTNSNQN

-178 AFTTNSTGELYTLS
+178 TFTSNATGELYTIS
-192 LESEEIKGPLTAR
+192 LESEEIKGPLIAR

-223 VFLDPETGEIKG
+223 VFIDPDTGEIKG

-274 LQGRMTS
+274 IQGRMTS
-281 DETHRALTTEGTPQK
+281 DETHRALTAEGTPQR
-296 DAALKPDYAY
+296 DAALKADYAD

-320 ATYQEKYFEPKL
+320 ATYQEKYYEPKL

-339 FGIKK
+339 FGVKK
-344 KVQMSME
+344 KVQMTME
-351 EKFRDRDVKLAIEMS
+351 EKFRDRDVKLAVEMS

-373 YGVRKVPGIPVFADT
+373 YGVRKLPGIPVFADT
-388 PSNDPDTIYIVYAI
+388 PSNDPDTIYVVYAI
-402 CEGEIE
+402 CEGEVE

-419 LICLNKPDFDDRNT
+419 LICLNKADFDDRNT
-433 SVSEPSSPV
+433 TVSEPSSAV

-448 DRGETLSGSTAIGGG
+448 DRGETLSGSVATTSTINN
-463 FSIYNPGPNA
+463 YLPGKNA
-473 AFSGEDFETSG
+473 FVGEDYAADSGEFGDQYDFQLAEWKAAISG
-484 EAGDYRPVGLRE
+484 G
-496 YSQVAGSYQNLASS
+496 YQNLASS
-510 VSISGGNTSDVGIRN
+510 VSVSGGSTSDVGIRN
-525 NQQFQLTTPQNIK
+525 GQQFQIQNPQSIK
-538 LWFHSGRFDQLA
+538 LWFHSGRFDQEA
-550 NSQLITVAEGSKFKR
+550 NSKLISIAEGTKFKR
-565 QLDYFSSNEEY
+565 QLDYFTSDEEY
-576 WSPDHR
+576 WSPNHR
-582 LLDTAY
+582 LLDTTY
-588 VVAEVT
+588 VVAEIT
-594 VTEEAPDIPELEFV
+594 VTEESSDIPELEFV
-608 VKGKIYE
+608 VKGKIHE

-630 SSESAANFIPG
+630 SSETASDFIVG
-641 ESITFYRTSDDTALN
+641 ESVTFYRTSDDTVLN
-656 TTKVKDVYKIAN
+656 TTTVKDIYKMAN
-668 PETGDMMDVI
+668 PETGSMMDVI
-678 RFGDKPFHST
+678 RFGARPYDAT
-688 NFPYVDDVPTHT
+688 NFPYVDDVPTYT
-700 EFYAKDASNN
+700 EFYAKDTSNN

-718 HTDLTATLPDQGSS
+718 HTDLTDALPTQGSS
-732 ISSISRDNTSR
+732 ISSIARNSETG
-743 KLKITVADTALSGV
+743 KIELTMADTTLSGV
-757 TEFKIL
+757 TQFKIV
-763 GTGNGQLENIE
+763 GTGNGQFQNIE
-774 ESTLTGTYSNQVIT
+774 NNTITGTYSNQVIT
-788 LDVTLNALTGSDTIS
+788 LDVIVNTLSGSDTIS
-803 SGRVIESRTIKLP
+803 SGRVIESRTIQLP

-825 YNNQIIEV
+825 YNNEVIEI
-833 TSGTGVNEERT
+833 TAGTGVGQKRT
-844 IVDYN
+844 IIDYD
-849 GTTKV
+849 GTTKI
-854 ATLRSNFINHPNA
+854 ATLRANFVNHPT
-867 SSGYNISGRGKDLR
+867 SSSTYNISGRAKDLR
-881 SANNPAMHTLDYL
+881 AGNNPAMQTLDYL
-894 TAKTYGKGL
+894 TATTYGKGL
-903 SLTDLSLETF
+903 SLDDLSLETF
-913 NNAARTCDARSE
+913 TNAARTCDTRSE
-925 ITISTTTSPTVGDE
+925 ITISATTSPSVGDE
-939 YLHTADGSAS
+939 YFHTTDGSSS
-949 GAVIARGTVKSV
+949 GDIIARGTVKSV
-961 TATSTHYDVVLE
+961 TATTTHYQVVLE
-973 DVYGQFQRLWSNWS
+973 DVHGQFQRLWTNWS
-987 YYEVGDIIFTEGD
+987 YYEVGDIIYTQGD

-1015 PTNAS
+1015 PTNDL

-1034 AGATG
+1034 TG
-1039 TTLTSFYK
+1039 DTSTTLTTFYK
-1047 KYVQKHSLY
+1047 KYIEKHSLY

-1080 QMNSVIETTSSLF
+1080 QMNTVIETTSPLF
-1093 ENTTSMLEH
+1093 ENTNSMLEH
-1102 YNGMLSYSNGKY
+1102 YNGILSYSNGKY

-1121 EDTPADN
+1121 ENAPADD

-1135 ADIIGNLNVTDDP
+1135 SDIIGNLNVTDDP

-1173 FYNSN
+1173 FYNSD
-1178 FVKADRNVVKTGNI
+1178 FVKADRNIVKTGNI
-1192 KFSGITNYWNGRIN
+1192 KFSGITNYWNARIN

-1231 KAGQILKC
+1231 KAGQVLKL
-1239 DYDRFGWNDKLF
+1239 DYIRFGWTGKLF

-1280 ARKTGVTNTE
+1280 ARQTGVTNTE
-1290 IPGTAL
+1290 IPGTAQ
-1296 TGSPGAPTTLTA
+1296 TGAPGAPTALTA

-1320 TKATT
+1320 TRAST

-1334 IWASDVNDRSD
+1334 IWASDVNDRLD
-1345 SSAEKVGEADDETT
+1345 SSAVKVGEADDETT
-1359 FSHAIGAEA
+1359 FSHSIGAEA

-1377 RTVRKRKSKQKG
+1377 RLVRKRKSKSKG
-1389 NLFSAFFPASSTAG
+1389 NIFSAFFPSSATGG

-1425 QETSAGSINYTGS
+1425 QETSAGTINYTGS

-1445 LGESIL
+1445 LGETVL
-1451 VADQDGAQA
+1451 TADQDGAQA

-1465 VSASASN
+1465 VSAVASN
-1472 ITAGSSSVVNDGNG
+1472 ITAGTSTVINDANS
-1486 NATIV
+1486 NPTIV
-1491 RFGAHSSATTDTPV
+1491 RFGDHDDALTDTPV
-1505 ITYTITVKNAVGSTI
+1505 ITYTITVKNGVGSTI

-1569 NIREGTTTFTYDGT
+1569 DIREGTTTFTYDGT
-1583 SPYGDNTFRYGTLTD
+1583 TPYGDNTFRYGTLTD

-1629 GSIVV
+1629 GSIAV

-1656 AGADGANAQTVK
+1656 AGADG
-1668 LIPSKHVI
+1668 
-1676 NYSTAGAESDSITF
+1676 
-1690 TNEAFNF
+1690 
-1697 TTPYYRFLVDGV
+1697 
-1709 QKQAYS
+1709 
-1715 TTSTFTLADA
+1715 
-1725 DEPAIDEVVNVKVEV
+1725 
-1740 KENNTGNVAASDV
+1740 
-1753 VSIFAVQDGSDAVTG
+1753 
-1768 FLTNASH
+1768 
-1775 TVTANSA
+1775 
-1782 GTVSSFSGAGGTFKV
+1782 
-1797 FVGGTDVTTSCT
+1797 
-1809 FSTPSGTG
+1809 
-1817 VAGSINSSS
+1817 
-1826 GVYTI
+1826 
-1831 TGMSADQGVRTFQ
+1831 
-1844 AVIPAATAGTASN
+1844 
-1857 VTITADYS
+1857 
-1865 ISKSIAGAAGTFGQR
+1865 TFGQR

-1888 ESTTSGISAT
+1888 ESTTSAISAT

-1909 NADAVAI
+1909 NADAIAI

-1967 SLVVETFD
+1967 ALVVETFD

-1995 TNNLNVGSN
+1995 TNNLSVGSN
-2004 MILGSSGQFYSQNKT
+2004 MILGSGGKFYSQNKT
-2019 SFTDTDGGLYMD
+2019 SFADTDGGLYMD

-2050 AGTLDIKANT
+2050 GQSLAIKADT
-2060 MTFSSG
+2060 IQFSSG
-2066 DGVSTFD
+2066 VNVSTFD
-2073 GAYGSLTG
+2073 GLYSSLTG
-2081 TPTLFSGNYVDLVGT
+2081 TPTLFSGSWN
-2096 PTFVDLTLPNG
+2096 DLTDTPSFVSLTLNG
-2107 DTFSPTGTAVTLSTS
+2107 STFSPIGTSVSLTTEQ
-2122 GLGITSAYMAGQN
+2122 LGVTSAYLAGKD
-2135 ALVFGTTNIQG
+2135 ALVFGQTSIQG
-2146 GRILLTSSGKLEAQ
+2146 GRIKLLSSGRLDADTTSSS
-2160 TNTTTSAA
+2160 TTLDTSA
-2168 GPNSSI
+2168 I
-2174 DINSHTQQII
+2174 EINAHTQQII
-2184 ISDAS
+2184 ISDSS